1 MFASKLLGD
10 TGLIKMTRLN
20 SFEILM
26 TREKEELSGVWE
38 EKDLEHMERSVNQR
52 RCLEIV
58 T

>member
-10 TGLIKMTRLN
+10 TGLIKMIRLN

-26 TREKEELSGVWE
+26 TRVKEELSRVWE
-38 EKDLEHMERSVNQR
+38 ENDSEHMEKSVNQR
-52 RCLEIV
+52 KCLEIV

>member
-10 TGLIKMTRLN
+10 TGLIKMTRLS

-38 EKDLEHMERSVNQR
+38 KKDLEHMEECKSKKVP
-52 RCLEIV
+52 
-58 T
+58 